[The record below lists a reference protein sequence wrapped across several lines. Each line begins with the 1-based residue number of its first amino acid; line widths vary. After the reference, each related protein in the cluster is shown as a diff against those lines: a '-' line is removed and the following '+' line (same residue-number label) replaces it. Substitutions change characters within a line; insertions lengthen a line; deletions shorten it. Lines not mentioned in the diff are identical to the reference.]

1 MHPEGYFPFH
11 YTDLCLSWGAEY
23 LTLLGRAP
31 YALRSEL
38 GNTIQ
43 GRRTMAVVVSLD
55 GEREKKTSLGPIIEL
70 VAEDIKAVNQVV
82 VDRMQSQVSLIPQL
96 AGHIVAAGG
105 KRLRPMLTLAA
116 SRMCGYK
123 GDRHVGLASC
133 VEFIHTATLLHDD
146 VVDESDL
153 RRGFAS
159 ANAVWGNKASVL
171 VGDFLFSRSF
181 ELMVED
187 GSLKV
192 LGILSSASAKIA
204 EGEVAQL
211 VTANDTETG
220 EAAYLNVIS
229 CKTAQLFAAA
239 CRIGAVV
246 AERPLVE
253 DEALDTF
260 GLNLGIAFQLI
271 DDVLDYSAKQAQLGK
286 SIGDDFREGKIT
298 LPIILAFRRGNDEER
313 AFWRRTLEDLEQEEK
328 DLDIALSYL
337 ETHNA
342 LTDTVDRARHYGAIA
357 RDALGIFPDN
367 PEKKA
372 LIHLIEF
379 CIDRAY

>member
-1 MHPEGYFPFH
+1 LALAPGFLQAHG
-11 YTDLCLSWGAEY
+11 
-23 LTLLGRAP
+23 TLG
-31 YALRSEL
+31 
-38 GNTIQ
+38 T
-43 GRRTMAVVVSLD
+43 
-55 GEREKKTSLGPIIEL
+55 
-70 VAEDIKAVNQVV
+70 
-82 VDRMQSQVSLIPQL
+82 
-96 AGHIVAAGG
+96 
-105 KRLRPMLTLAA
+105 
-116 SRMCGYK
+116 
-123 GDRHVGLASC
+123 
-133 VEFIHTATLLHDD
+133 
-146 VVDESDL
+146 
-153 RRGFAS
+153 
-159 ANAVWGNKASVL
+159 VL
-171 VGDFLFSRSF
+171 F

-192 LGILSSASAKIA
+192 LGILSSASARIA

-239 CRIGAVV
+239 CKIGAVV
-246 AERPLVE
+246 AERPMVE
-253 DEALDTF
+253 EEALDSF

-286 SIGDDFREGKIT
+286 TIGDDFREGKIT

-313 AFWRRTLEDLEQEEK
+313 AFWRRTLENLEQSDS
-328 DLDIALSYL
+328 DLDKALAYL
-337 ETHNA
+337 EKHNA
-342 LTDTVDRARHYGAIA
+342 LSDTVERARHYGAIA

-372 LIHLIEF
+372 LTHLIEF